1 MQWRGDVAA
10 SDSNVILALTCSLEY
25 IRSVCS
31 EIEGDRFCEAENG
44 KLKAEMVLLRRRRK
58 KREEAV
64 WSGGEEGP
72 ARQSVC

>member
-1 MQWRGDVAA
+1 M
-10 SDSNVILALTCSLEY
+10 
-25 IRSVCS
+25 CS